1 MGMGF
6 IDNVKVEKPDVKQD
20 EKLDK
25 WIDFLEELCEEV
37 MDNFN
42 NILKLNDKTDKIANA
57 KKGNEI
63 HSNIKMVRDYIL
75 DYAALNEIKLEE
87 YFSKYYSNN
96 KHILTIFN
104 QGKNKDNK
112 IRWFMIIYP
121 EKTGIINK
129 YLLCGAGKIPQIYNK

>member
-6 IDNVKVEKPDVKQD
+6 IDNVKVEKHDVKQD

-112 IRWFMIIYP
+112 IR
-121 EKTGIINK
+121 
-129 YLLCGAGKIPQIYNK
+129 